1 MKTLQFFLAFTA
13 LIVGE
18 NTEYR
23 DRLPNHQSN
32 MLSEHN
38 IGRISGIRAINQGIF
53 PRLSDY
59 QESSVHLSQA
69 NLKQPHI
76 LSIHTS
82 GLQLQGYITHNG
94 KVIQQ
99 ICGRRFQINLS
110 PYLSRGKNGVRIS
123 ARYFP
128 KSSSVTVAFRG
139 TGVNV
144 NQQTSGSGIL
154 NYVLNLS
161 VE

>member
-1 MKTLQFFLAFTA
+1 MKTSKFFIALTA

-18 NTEYR
+18 NTQYPAR
-23 DRLPNHQSN
+23 INNHQSD
-32 MLSEHN
+32 MLYYHN
-38 IGRISGIRAINQGIF
+38 IGDMSQIRAINQGIF
-53 PRLSDY
+53 QRLSDY

-99 ICGRRFQINLS
+99 IRGRRFQMNLS
-110 PYLSRGKNGVRIS
+110 PYLSDGEHGVRIS

-128 KSSSVTVAFRG
+128 KSSSVSVAFRG